1 MRFHVFLSGFTI
13 LFLGIMAMNLLD
25 KTVALGFLN
34 GALTLGGGI
43 IICGLFSL
51 KAHWHGLI
59 GAGVLALLGTGR
71 GLANIPDLAGFLSGA
86 RPRGNAPLLEAAV
99 TLVCLVL
106 LVRVLRALQRER
118 LRRMLEQ
125 E

>member
-1 MRFHVFLSGFTI
+1 
-13 LFLGIMAMNLLD
+13 
-25 KTVALGFLN
+25 
-34 GALTLGGGI
+34 
-43 IICGLFSL
+43 
-51 KAHWHGLI
+51 
-59 GAGVLALLGTGR
+59 VLALLGAGR
-71 GLANIPDLAGFLSGA
+71 GLANIPDLAGFLGGA